1 MTSEAFEFVFVD
13 DEPDIRDIYEVFLS
27 SLFGEELKF
36 EFFLN
41 GEECLKYLEKHEMQR
56 KHFLII
62 SDINMPKMDGFT
74 LLKNISNDY
83 INAEVALS
91 SAYDNPD
98 YKEKGYSL
106 GAIDFIPKP
115 VDFTKIAQLIRDRIK
130 A

>member
-83 INAEVALS
+83 ICGLDNTIILPFVGGLNSTSVVTNLTILFSKLARTIAS
-91 SAYDNPD
+91 SPNI
-98 YKEKGYSL
+98 S
-106 GAIDFIPKP
+106 
-115 VDFTKIAQLIRDRIK
+115 
-130 A
+130 